1 MTQPMPSASGS
12 FPAAS
17 NMDEHEFA
25 STPAIHAINEYLELA
40 GGILELIGTIYHVF
54 DATVAGALSSQL
66 QSAIGEKY
74 APKVVA
80 GARRHKEANH
90 EVLHTLAVIASWA
103 ALEALITDLC
113 GAMLQMEPAL
123 VETGPFQKVT
133 LPAHIVLIDRPAQ
146 LEYIAEIAFAG
157 GVAETDD
164 GKGKFERLLRMVGLG
179 GTVPADLA
187 KALVWAN
194 AVRNIFVH
202 NGSHVDKRFL
212 ERCPDSGYSLD
223 DKVALAHVGCADIL
237 LGLETYMFVV
247 MNRLRLKYGLR
258 PMQCSQ
264 SKANKFRDSF
274 NEMFPGAIGPEQL
287 L

>member
-1 MTQPMPSASGS
+1 LS
-12 FPAAS
+12 
-17 NMDEHEFA
+17 
-25 STPAIHAINEYLELA
+25 

-54 DATVAGALSSQL
+54 DAAVAEVLSSQL

-90 EVLHTLAVIASWA
+90 AVLHSLAVIASWA

-113 GAMLQMEPAL
+113 GAMLQMEPGL
-123 VETGPFQKVT
+123 VETKPFQKVT
-133 LPAHIVLIDRPAQ
+133 LPAHIVLLDRPAQ

-157 GVAETDD
+157 GVVEIDD

-202 NGSHVDKRFL
+202 NGSRVDKRFL

-223 DKVALAHVGCADIL
+223 DKVSLAHVGCADIL
-237 LGLETYMFVV
+237 LGLQTYMFVV
-247 MNRLRLKYGLR
+247 MNRLRFKYGLR

-264 SKANKFRDSF
+264 SNANKFRDSF
-274 NEMFPGAIGPEQL
+274 NEMFPGAISPEQL